1 MDAAARAFYDRLNA
15 RKRVS
20 LAELIDRAGV
30 AYKTALKH
38 IAEGHLKARR
48 ETIGGKV
55 AWTFSETEAKRYQR
69 IAPALVEAGLRNRGA
84 STPDTPEGHTTIEEL
99 AARRGCS
106 HWFIR
111 DEIKAGRL
119 PATRGKHGKV
129 YIADA
134 DARAFEG
141 PRTAKGLRISTPAAL
156 VNFLLD
162 RIGMK
167 PEEIGTIAGVKA
179 PTVGRW
185 AAGKTN
191 PNDVQLGEMIA
202 VARVKE
208 SLSLAPGLLDTAKA
222 HRSAYMREYMAQRRK
237 RPEVK
242 QAEIERM
249 SEYRAENRESRRAA
263 ETERYSAKRD
273 EINAKRRGRRAAA
286 RIVENLPD
294 D

>member
-1 MDAAARAFYDRLNA
+1 MDAAARAFFDRLKA

-20 LAELIDRAGV
+20 LAELIDRTGV

-38 IAEGHLKARR
+38 VVEGHLKARR

-55 AWTFSETEAKRYQR
+55 TWTFSETEAKRYQR

-84 STPDTPEGHTTIEEL
+84 PTPDTPEGHTTIEEL

-134 DARAFEG
+134 EARAFEG
-141 PRTAKGLRISTPAAL
+141 PRTAKGLRINTPAAL
-156 VNFLLD
+156 VSFLLD
-162 RIGMK
+162 RAGVT
-167 PEEIGTIAGVKA
+167 PAEIGTIAGAKA
-179 PTVGRW
+179 PTVERW
-185 AAGKTN
+185 AAGETPPKAA
-191 PNDVQLGEMIA
+191 QLGAMIA

-208 SLSLAPGLLDTAKA
+208 RLSLAPGLIDAAKT
-222 HRSAYMREYMAQRRK
+222 HRAAYMREYMAQRRK
-237 RPEVK
+237 RPDVK
-242 QAEIERM
+242 QAENEQM
-249 SEYRAENRESRRAA
+249 SEYRAANRESRRAA
-263 ETERYSAKRD
+263 DAERYSTKRD
-273 EINAKRRGRRAAA
+273 EINAKRRAKRAIA
-286 RIVENLPD
+286 RIVEKLPNA
-294 D
+294 